1 MNTEVSPQLQEAI
14 RKLFGD
20 STRGLQFLDT
30 PKQAGDAQGTLGDR
44 VRELRETLERYVIDM
59 SNELDELG
67 EEEQPRLEAEARAT
81 LITLREVNWLFP
93 MIR

>member
-1 MNTEVSPQLQEAI
+1 MSTGISPQLLEAI
-14 RKLFGD
+14 RKLFGGD
-20 STRGLQFLDT
+20 LRGLQFLDSS
-30 PKQAGDAQGTLGDR
+30 AAESSHGTLEDR
-44 VRELRETLERYVIDM
+44 VRQLRETLEGWVIAM

-81 LITLREVNWLFP
+81 LIALREVNWLFP